1 MHVGD
6 DEVVLETEVQKI
18 ADDEQIGQ
26 LQVDVPQRS
35 LGNLVQDYRQVVLG
49 EDSEASTT
57 IVAEKENNQ
66 QATTTTNKSI
76 TAISIADA
84 DTDD

>member
-26 LQVDVPQRS
+26 LQVDVRQRS

-49 EDSEASTT
+49 GR
-57 IVAEKENNQ
+57 Q
-66 QATTTTNKSI
+66 
-76 TAISIADA
+76 
-84 DTDD
+84 